1 MPESSSDSV
10 SKTDRPIPQTPDQA
24 RDAVLARWGRGGL
37 QQPADQV
44 PGATKMVTTPK
55 AAPRSPAPPLSQQGR
70 RTEQGWN
77 WPLTWALLIYV
88 SICVAFKV
96 LAFYSLFLLALYLAP
111 KLFWLGIHGVVWV
124 LGRLEQTERGKAA
137 NRMMFKAIVASIV
150 IGAMIMAIREWRL
163 TVIFLGYVLVLL
175 GIQVSWTLL
184 VRSVICKRFLRTGFV
199 AGISSFAKTNG
210 IANSSFW
217 FFAAVACLFL
227 CLAWFDPV
235 GRAAWILFGIFSGC
249 TAAHS
254 RSPRLED
261 LFWNSATQKVATRE
275 EFAKHNE
282 KVEKLRKD
290 LLQIMT
296 PEEIEEAKQAVFET
310 IFHKKSAK
318 LIESDKQNEEIERA
332 K

>member
-1 MPESSSDSV
+1 M
-10 SKTDRPIPQTPDQA
+10 PIP
-24 RDAVLARWGRGGL
+24 LG
-37 QQPADQV
+37 
-44 PGATKMVTTPK
+44 
-55 AAPRSPAPPLSQQGR
+55 PLGR
-70 RTEQGWN
+70 RTAQGWH
-77 WPLTWALLIYV
+77 WPLTWAMLIYV
-88 SICVAFKV
+88 SLCIAFKA
-96 LAFYSLFLLALYLAP
+96 LAVYSLYLLILYLAY
-111 KLFWLGIHGVVWV
+111 KLLGLGMHGVAWV
-124 LGRLEQTERGKAA
+124 LGRLWQTDRGKRAIE
-137 NRMMFKAIVASIV
+137 MMFKAFVAAIV
-150 IGAMIMAIREWRL
+150 IGAAIMAIREWRL

-210 IANSSFW
+210 IANFSFW
-217 FFAAVACLFL
+217 FLAAVTCLFL

-261 LFWNSATQKVATRE
+261 LFWNSATQKVVTRE

-310 IFHKKSAK
+310 IFHEESAK

-332 K
+332 KQSALHRWGDRK